1 MTDEALPTAVPVPG
15 RSEFVTAAT
24 VRSTLLALVFAT
36 LVLIGGW
43 LTGRDFRGL
52 LQHAAIALTL
62 IAAIE
67 DLRTRRIRNVL
78 TAPAVVLALAG
89 APLLGSA
96 ALGMVLA
103 PLPLLVLSIAQ
114 PAAMG
119 MGDVKLASVAGALVG
134 VGGVV
139 PWWVGTAL
147 AGGVLAVIAII
158 RGGRRGGTLAYGP
171 ALVISLLYIFYGAAF
186 STR

>member
-1 MTDEALPTAVPVPG
+1 MTDEALPAAAAPLSW
-15 RSEFVTAAT
+15 SEFAAG
-24 VRSTLLALVFAT
+24 RAFRWALVALAVST
-36 LVLIGGW
+36 LVLAGGW
-43 LTGRDFRGL
+43 FTGRDFRDL
-52 LQHAAIALTL
+52 LRHAALGLTL
-62 IAAIE
+62 VAAVE

-103 PLPLLVLSIAQ
+103 PLPLLVLSIAS

-134 VGGVV
+134 LSGVV

-171 ALVISLLYIFYGAAF
+171 ALVISLVWVLFAPTNAAP
-186 STR
+186 

>member
-1 MTDEALPTAVPVPG
+1 MTDDALPVAPTLSW
-15 RSEFVTAAT
+15 SEFAAGPAA
-24 VRSTLLALVFAT
+24 RWALLALVASL
-36 LVLIGGW
+36 LVLAIGW
-43 LTGRDFRGL
+43 LTSQDLREL
-52 LQHAAIALTL
+52 LRYGAIGVTL

-67 DLRTRRIRNVL
+67 DIRTRRIRNVL

-89 APLLGSA
+89 APYLGSA

-134 VGGVV
+134 LSGVV
-139 PWWVGTAL
+139 PWWVGTAF

-171 ALVISLLYIFYGAAF
+171 ALVISLLWVLFGPTSAAP
-186 STR
+186 